1 MSPAT
6 SMVPFLAQAEEP
18 MTRAELLAD
27 DPLWL
32 ILLKAVVILLIGP
45 ILTVFLIVIERK
57 VIGRMQNRPGPNR
70 VGPGG
75 WLQSLADALKLPF
88 KEQII
93 PDTADR
99 KIYFLAP
106 VITVVPALV
115 GLAAIPFGPEVTIFG
130 ERTVLQ
136 LIELPV
142 SVLLVLAGASVGV
155 YGIVLAGWSSG
166 SPYPLLGGL
175 RSAAQVISYE
185 IAMGLSI
192 VGVALYAQS
201 LSTGEI
207 VDAQASGWYFY
218 LLLPSFVIYL
228 ISMVGETN
236 RAPFDL
242 PEAESELVG
251 GFHTEYSSMK
261 FAMFFLAEY
270 TNMVIVSAFA
280 TTLFLGG
287 WMFPFVGLDSPLNQG
302 WWPVLWFFGKMAVL
316 LFGFVWLRGTLPR
329 FRYDQ
334 FMKLGWKVLIPVG
347 LVWIMVISAIRA
359 LRTDG
364 NVSTTQILV
373 VGGIII
379 AVLVLLTLLLPEKQ
393 APESDAVPV
402 TGSDYPLPPLDLAV
416 PTTTPRQKALKAKQ
430 RSARKSVENGQSEAE
445 KADEAERAEPASV
458 TSGKENSDG
467 DV

>member
-1 MSPAT
+1 
-6 SMVPFLAQAEEP
+6 

-32 ILLKAVVILLIGP
+32 ILMKAVVLMLVGP
-45 ILTVFLIVIERK
+45 ILTVVLIVGERK
-57 VIGRMQNRPGPNR
+57 IVGRMQNRPGPNR
-70 VGPGG
+70 VGPFGM
-75 WLQSLADALKLPF
+75 LQSIADAIKLPF
-88 KEQII
+88 KEQVI

-99 KIYFLAP
+99 KVYFLAP
-106 VITVVPALV
+106 VIAVVPALI
-115 GLAAIPFGPEVTIFG
+115 GLAAIPFGPEVSIFG

-136 LIELPV
+136 LVELPV

-155 YGIVLAGWSSG
+155 YGIVLAGWASG
-166 SPYPLLGGL
+166 SPYPLLGGM

-185 IAMGLSI
+185 IAMGLAI
-192 VGVALYAQS
+192 IGVALYAQS
-201 LSTGEI
+201 LATGDI
-207 VDAQASGWYFY
+207 VEAQASGWYFY

-302 WWPVLWFFGKMAVL
+302 WWPVLWFFAKMAVL
-316 LFGFVWLRGTLPR
+316 LFGFIWLRGTLPR

-334 FMKLGWKVLIPVG
+334 FMKLGWKVLVPAG
-347 LVWIMVISAIRA
+347 LVWLVLIALVRAIRN
-359 LRTDG
+359 DG
-364 NVSTTQILV
+364 NVSTGQILV
-373 VGGIII
+373 IGGIAI
-379 AVLVLLTLLLPEKQ
+379 VVVVLLTLLIPEKRV
-393 APESDAVPV
+393 EDDDSVPI
-402 TGSDYPLPPLDLAV
+402 TGGGHPVPPLDLKV
-416 PTTTPRQKALKAKQ
+416 PETTPRSKALKAKAK
-430 RSARKSVENGQSEAE
+430 SAKRTA
-445 KADEAERAEPASV
+445 ALAS
-458 TSGKENSDG
+458 TKEGSDG
-467 DV
+467 DL

>member
-1 MSPAT
+1 MTPLLSQMPDA
-6 SMVPFLAQAEEP
+6 AE
-18 MTRAELLAD
+18 RAALLAD

-32 ILLKAVVILLIGP
+32 ILIKTVVILLIGP
-45 ILTVFLIVIERK
+45 ILTIFLIVWERK
-57 VIGRMQNRPGPNR
+57 AVGRMQNRPGPNR

-75 WLQSLADALKLPF
+75 YLQSLADAIKLPF

-99 KIYFLAP
+99 KVYFLAP
-106 VITVVPALV
+106 VISAVPALIA
-115 GLAAIPFGPEVTIFG
+115 LAAIPFGPVVSIFG
-130 ERTVLQ
+130 ERTTLQ
-136 LIELPV
+136 LVDLPV
-142 SVLLVLAGASVGV
+142 GVLVILACSSIGV
-155 YGIVLAGWSSG
+155 YGLVLAGWSSG

-192 VGVALYAQS
+192 VGVILYAGS
-201 LSTGEI
+201 MSTSQI
-207 VDAQASGWYFY
+207 VESQQTGWYFY

-270 TNMVIVSAFA
+270 VNMVIVSAFA

-287 WMFPFVGLDSPLNQG
+287 WKFPFVGADHALNQG
-302 WWPVLWFFGKMAVL
+302 WLPLIWFAAKLFIL
-316 LFGFVWLRGTLPR
+316 LFGFIWLRGTLPR
-329 FRYDQ
+329 LRYDQ
-334 FMKLGWKVLIPVG
+334 FMRLGWKVLVPVN
-347 LVWIMVISAIRA
+347 LVWIVVIVTVRAIKNSGGLSTPQILIGGGA
-359 LRTDG
+359 L
-364 NVSTTQILV
+364 ILV
-373 VGGIII
+373 VVI
-379 AVLVLLTLLLPEKQ
+379 LSLLLPDKKV
-393 APESDAVPV
+393 PDDDYVPV
-402 TGSDYPLPPLDLAV
+402 TGGGFPVPPLDLQV
-416 PTTTPRQKALKAKQ
+416 PEKTPRQKALAKAE
-430 RSARKSVENGQSEAE
+430 ARAAKRKPAAVSSGREA
-445 KADEAERAEPASV
+445 
-458 TSGKENSDG
+458 GDG

>member
-1 MSPAT
+1 MIH
-6 SMVPFLAQAEEP
+6 FLAQEQEP

-45 ILTVFLIVIERK
+45 ILTVFMIVWERK
-57 VIGRMQNRPGPNR
+57 ALGRMQNRPGPNR
-70 VGPGG
+70 VGPNG
-75 WLQSLADALKLPF
+75 WFQSIADAIKLPF
-88 KEQII
+88 KEQVI

-106 VITVVPALV
+106 MIVAVPAMI

-142 SVLLVLAGASVGV
+142 SVLLILAGASVGV
-155 YGIVLAGWSSG
+155 YGIILAGWASG

-207 VDAQASGWYFY
+207 VAAQEHGWYFY

-270 TNMVIVSAFA
+270 CNMIIVSAFA

-302 WWPVLWFFGKMAVL
+302 WLPLLWFFGKTFLL
-316 LFGFVWLRGTLPR
+316 LFGFIWLRGTLPR

-334 FMKLGWKVLIPVG
+334 FMKLGWKVLIPVA
-347 LVWIMVISAIRA
+347 LIWVMVISLIRA
-359 LRTDG
+359 IRTDG
-364 NVSTTQILV
+364 TVSTGQILV
-373 VGGIII
+373 VGAIVI
-379 AVLVLLTLLLPEKQ
+379 AVLVLLTLLLPEKEV
-393 APESDAVPV
+393 PEEDSVPL
-402 TGSDYPLPPLDLAV
+402 TGGGYPVPPLDLTV
-416 PTTTPRQKALKAKQ
+416 PTMTPRQKALRKQ
-430 RSARKSVENGQSEAE
+430 EARKSVESQQSEQV
-445 KADEAERAEPASV
+445 EPASV
-458 TSGKENSDG
+458 SSGKEATDG
-467 DV
+467 DL

>member
-1 MSPAT
+1 MT
-6 SMVPFLAQAEEP
+6 PFLAQAATEP
-18 MTRAELLAD
+18 INRAELLAD

-32 ILLKAVVILLIGP
+32 ILLKAVVVMLIGP
-45 ILTVFLIVIERK
+45 IFTVVLIVGERK
-57 VIGRMQNRPGPNR
+57 TVGRMQNRTGPNR
-70 VGPGG
+70 VGPFGM
-75 WLQSLADALKLPF
+75 LQSLADAVKLPF
-88 KEQII
+88 KEQVI

-106 VITVVPALV
+106 VLAVVPALI
-115 GLAAIPFGPEVTIFG
+115 GLAAIPFGGEVTIFG

-142 SVLLVLAGASVGV
+142 SVLLVLAGASIGV
-155 YGIVLAGWSSG
+155 YGIVLGGWASG

-192 VGVALYAQS
+192 IGVVLYSQS
-201 LSTGEI
+201 MATSGI
-207 VDAQASGWYFY
+207 VAAQAEGGWYFY
-218 LLLPSFVIYL
+218 LLLPSFVIYM

-270 TNMVIVSAFA
+270 SNMVIVSAFA

-287 WMFPFVGLDSPLNQG
+287 GMFPLAGADAAINQG
-302 WWPVLWFFGKMAVL
+302 WWPALWFLAKMCVI
-316 LFGFVWLRGTLPR
+316 LFGFIWLRGTLPR

-334 FMKLGWKVLIPVG
+334 FMKLGWKVLVPAA
-347 LVWIMVISAIRA
+347 LVWLLLIATVRA
-359 LRTDG
+359 LRNASD
-364 NVSTTQILV
+364 VSTGQILIIGGVAIV
-373 VGGIII
+373 V
-379 AVLVLLTLLLPEKQ
+379 VVLLMLLIPEKEI
-393 APESDAVPV
+393 PDDEGVVTTTGGGHPV
-402 TGSDYPLPPLDLAV
+402 PPLDLKV
-416 PTTTPRQKALKAKQ
+416 PETTPRRKALDAKR
-430 RSARKSVENGQSEAE
+430 RSEE
-445 KADEAERAEPASV
+445 KQQTEL
-458 TSGKENSDG
+458 TSSTAGSPGAPGGGSKEGESHG
-467 DV
+467 DL

>member
-1 MSPAT
+1 MTPLLSQMPDA
-6 SMVPFLAQAEEP
+6 AE
-18 MTRAELLAD
+18 RAALLAD

-32 ILLKAVVILLIGP
+32 ILLKTVVILLIGP
-45 ILTVFLIVIERK
+45 ILTIFLIVWERK
-57 VIGRMQNRPGPNR
+57 AVGRMQNRPGPNR

-75 WLQSLADALKLPF
+75 YLQSLADAIKLPF

-99 KIYFLAP
+99 KVYFLAP
-106 VITVVPALV
+106 VISAVPALIA
-115 GLAAIPFGPEVTIFG
+115 LAAIPFGPVVSIFG

-136 LIELPV
+136 LVDLPV
-142 SVLLVLAGASVGV
+142 GVLVILACSSIGV
-155 YGIVLAGWSSG
+155 YGLVLAGWSSG

-192 VGVALYAQS
+192 VGVILYAGS
-201 LSTGEI
+201 MSTSAI
-207 VDAQASGWYFY
+207 VESQQSGWYFY

-270 TNMVIVSAFA
+270 VNMVIVSAFA

-287 WMFPFVGLDSPLNQG
+287 WKFPFVGADHALNQG
-302 WWPVLWFFGKMAVL
+302 WLPLIWFAAKLFIL
-316 LFGFVWLRGTLPR
+316 LFGFIWLRGTLPR
-329 FRYDQ
+329 LRYDQ
-334 FMKLGWKVLIPVG
+334 FMRLGWKVLVPVN
-347 LVWIMVISAIRA
+347 LVWIVVIVTVRAIKNSGGLSTPQILIGGGA
-359 LRTDG
+359 L
-364 NVSTTQILV
+364 ILV
-373 VGGIII
+373 VVI
-379 AVLVLLTLLLPEKQ
+379 LSLLLPDKKV
-393 APESDAVPV
+393 PDDDYVPV
-402 TGSDYPLPPLDLAV
+402 TGGGFPVPPLDLQV
-416 PTTTPRQKALKAKQ
+416 PDKTPRQKALAKAE
-430 RSARKSVENGQSEAE
+430 ARAAKRKPAAVSSGREA
-445 KADEAERAEPASV
+445 
-458 TSGKENSDG
+458 GDG